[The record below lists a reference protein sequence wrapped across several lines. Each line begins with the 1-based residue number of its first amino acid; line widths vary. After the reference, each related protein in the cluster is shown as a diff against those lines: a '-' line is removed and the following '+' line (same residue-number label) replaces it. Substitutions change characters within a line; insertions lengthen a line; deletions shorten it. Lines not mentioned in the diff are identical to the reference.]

1 MLFPRPSVSSVLS
14 SVLSPPLSSHL
25 SSHFSHLSLT
35 SACPRGAFTNTK
47 ARSATRRPFDTHPR
61 QTRER
66 TVDMH
71 EFSRKVGLTTD
82 TGATKD
88 ATTDAAADEYHHL
101 GPSSLQAPVLL
112 SGPGRVCTFH
122 AGNGPPRLGCISD
135 NAIRTPTGNHDCN
148 SPSSGCKVVASP
160 LQYAKTIHTFTC
172 EDLPSRNSGLQR
184 FSARSNSLLLD
195 PCGGPPWSERNSSTS
210 TTLDTNRFSN
220 PTVQQQTFGHRE
232 RSDPNTSPLA
242 LPIWRPPA
250 FSFSSSE
257 SDPEDPSVCGQRKPD
272 GQSSLEIHFNQRN
285 SSTTL
290 TVSTT
295 CAEECEISHTPKKGK
310 IDTETKADYPPQ
322 LSTNRHYGTSQK
334 VDLRPDCT
342 SLRSHGS
349 NSLHRN
355 QTICG
360 SLSQIERVPKA
371 DCHVEVPHP
380 EIPVTKFPTVGL
392 DMLFPVKHDHIG
404 YDWYAPLNFTTFTQ
418 YNAPFIILPPTAPSP
433 LASNTLRQRTPFSP
447 IQQLE
452 LKRTPTRRINVDLA
466 VQSPY
471 FASFVPAYFEM
482 LDPAGFQRSIL
493 NHHAFSTAP
502 VYSRHLLRH
511 LPTML
516 ADDIAEETQI
526 ADLMDISGW
535 FGVAS
540 TVDEFRLVQN
550 LKRMKEAFG
559 RPLSMDI
566 QKIHDF
572 AISLLQ
578 WRHGYLFQEDGKS
591 YFYTFPIPPHVR
603 RYFGALLTDERGIYV
618 AVRLKVLSQGF
629 VKSPCTAQR
638 FSNGLCAETLG
649 TCHTGWLAPWLDNF
663 LAAAPTLPDAC
674 TLRQT
679 LKDTCEKYSVTI
691 KPNLTVPTQ
700 SMDALSLHF
709 STVDQSMSMSQTF
722 LDNFESFVHSTN
734 LQSLTR
740 RSFLQLWG
748 RIMWTFY
755 CLRISAAFYGRSMD
769 IMAEVCGGI
778 EENNHR
784 SWWDAHLPLP
794 ADTISEL
801 VEACDRVKTNTKL
814 FLHQMV
820 LQPDQAIWSWS
831 DASSYLGAW
840 VVETFQNSE
849 EEWHTMGFNDNMQQI
864 PIFFKEIYMSAMV
877 VDHLCNVYHDQQIL
891 LLGDNQAALH
901 AIAKAHSMNP
911 VTNAILRW
919 IYSRAEQS
927 NNTIFPSWVSTKLM
941 RADSLTRLKTR
952 PGPQHPI
959 TLNTSIPRRG
969 IQAAN
974 EIQPFA

>member
-1 MLFPRPSVSSVLS
+1 MRISVATLVRRKRFVAKQPLSENSMSTVSVVEDLLSWMRTLGLPPAGPQLQVEAATAAERFVSNHPAFPPHDVLASLALCWVERVCGEETAAELPGELSSDILLSLATSAWKKTPPSDRQRVQEEVWEVAGQNLAAKARLRASLARTPPTAERHSPAPQPAAQPGTVIAANGAGSPAPNAAPQQGRPRWDRLAGAGWEDEAVILNPALWHIRLAGPGATAQEWELFLAIERRYLTSRGESNPSGIPPQTCGRQFTLLRPARMGRPKFGRTRDEFVHRGGGGPNGDRRIQAEAFGRGPPIQIQDRLEDQNGKGRKRKDTPTATRAARQGQGQEEGQGRKEELRIMLFPRPSVSSVLS
-14 SVLSPPLSSHL
+14 SVLSPPL

-47 ARSATRRPFDTHPR
+47 ARSATRRPIDTHPR

-71 EFSRKVGLTTD
+71 EFSRKVGLPTD

-220 PTVQQQTFGHRE
+220 PTVQQQTFGHRK

-242 LPIWRPPA
+242 LPIWRPPT

-285 SSTTL
+285 SSTAL

-295 CAEECEISHTPKKGK
+295 CAEECEISHTPKEGK

-322 LSTNRHYGTSQK
+322 LSTNRHYGTSRK

-342 SLRSHGS
+342 SLRAHGS

-433 LASNTLRQRTPFSP
+433 LASNTLRQRTPFST

-540 TVDEFRLVQN
+540 TVR
-550 LKRMKEAFG
+550 KRCFG
-559 RPLSMDI
+559 I
-566 QKIHDF
+566 NAK
-572 AISLLQ
+572 
-578 WRHGYLFQEDGKS
+578 
-591 YFYTFPIPPHVR
+591 
-603 RYFGALLTDERGIYV
+603 LT
-618 AVRLKVLSQGF
+618 
-629 VKSPCTAQR
+629 T
-638 FSNGLCAETLG
+638 
-649 TCHTGWLAPWLDNF
+649 
-663 LAAAPTLPDAC
+663 
-674 TLRQT
+674 
-679 LKDTCEKYSVTI
+679 
-691 KPNLTVPTQ
+691 
-700 SMDALSLHF
+700 
-709 STVDQSMSMSQTF
+709 
-722 LDNFESFVHSTN
+722 
-734 LQSLTR
+734 
-740 RSFLQLWG
+740 
-748 RIMWTFY
+748 
-755 CLRISAAFYGRSMD
+755 
-769 IMAEVCGGI
+769 
-778 EENNHR
+778 
-784 SWWDAHLPLP
+784 
-794 ADTISEL
+794 
-801 VEACDRVKTNTKL
+801 
-814 FLHQMV
+814 
-820 LQPDQAIWSWS
+820 
-831 DASSYLGAW
+831 
-840 VVETFQNSE
+840 
-849 EEWHTMGFNDNMQQI
+849 
-864 PIFFKEIYMSAMV
+864 
-877 VDHLCNVYHDQQIL
+877 
-891 LLGDNQAALH
+891 
-901 AIAKAHSMNP
+901 
-911 VTNAILRW
+911 
-919 IYSRAEQS
+919 
-927 NNTIFPSWVSTKLM
+927 
-941 RADSLTRLKTR
+941 
-952 PGPQHPI
+952 
-959 TLNTSIPRRG
+959 
-969 IQAAN
+969 
-974 EIQPFA
+974 